1 MTKKQRCKSIINVKL
16 ETTSHS
22 STVLAETLLN
32 FYFLSMI
39 NYNEVYNCF
48 IIHSQPHDEI
58 ELQTDTN
65 CNYKLTE
72 KLVSEF

>member
-22 STVLAETLLN
+22 STVLSGTLLN

-39 NYNEVYNCF
+39 NEVYNCF

-58 ELQTDTN
+58 ELQTDAN

>member
-22 STVLAETLLN
+22 STVLSGTLLN

-39 NYNEVYNCF
+39 NEVYNCF

-58 ELQTDTN
+58 ELHTDTN

>member
-1 MTKKQRCKSIINVKL
+1 MTKKQRCKSIINAKL

-22 STVLAETLLN
+22 STVLAETLLD

-39 NYNEVYNCF
+39 NEVYNCF

-58 ELQTDTN
+58 
-65 CNYKLTE
+65 
-72 KLVSEF
+72 

>member
-22 STVLAETLLN
+22 STVLSGTLLN

-39 NYNEVYNCF
+39 NEVYNCF

>member
-22 STVLAETLLN
+22 STVLSGTLLN

-39 NYNEVYNCF
+39 NEVYNCF
-48 IIHSQPHDEI
+48 FIHSQPHDEI
-58 ELQTDTN
+58 ELQTDAN